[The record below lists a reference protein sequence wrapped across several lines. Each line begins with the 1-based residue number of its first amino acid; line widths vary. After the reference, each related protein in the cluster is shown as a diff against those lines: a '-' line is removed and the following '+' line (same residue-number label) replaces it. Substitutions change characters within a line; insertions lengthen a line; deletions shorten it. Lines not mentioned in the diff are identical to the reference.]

1 MSEITA
7 RITSSFQAV
16 RAITDFEPEI
26 AIILG
31 SGLGPLAEEVNTESG
46 ASIPFADLPGFPVS
60 TAPGH
65 AGRAV
70 LGMLEGKRV
79 IAFQGR
85 VHLYEGYSA
94 KEVVLPVSLAH
105 KLGAKILFVSNA
117 CGGLNPAWEA
127 GDIMLQS
134 DFINF
139 TGTNPLLG
147 PNDASLGPRF
157 LPLMDGYDKQLASL
171 ARLAARACDLPLR
184 EGVYLGMTG
193 PMYAPK
199 AELRMYRQWGADAI
213 GMSTVLEVIQALYLG
228 MRVLGLSTVTDMAI
242 ADREDHSETNEQA
255 VIEQAQKTGPNFRKL
270 VKAILS
276 RMEA

>member
-1 MSEITA
+1 MSEIAT
-7 RITSSFQAV
+7 RIASSLQAA
-16 RAITDFEPEI
+16 RAITDFQPEI

-31 SGLGPLAEEVNTESG
+31 SGLGPLAEDIDSQTG
-46 ASIPFADLPGFPVS
+46 AVISYADLPGFPVS

-65 AGRAV
+65 AGKAV
-70 LGMLEGKRV
+70 LGLLEGKRV

-85 VHLYEGYSA
+85 VHLYEGYNA

-105 KLGAKILFVSNA
+105 GLGAKTLFVSNA

-127 GDIMLQS
+127 GEIMLQN

-147 PNDASLGPRF
+147 PNDSSLGPRF
-157 LPLMDGYDKQLASL
+157 LPLMGGYDKGLASI
-171 ARLAARACDLPLR
+171 AREAARACDLALR
-184 EGVYLGMTG
+184 EGVYLGITG

-228 MRVLGLSTVTDMAI
+228 MRVLGLSSVTDMAV

-276 RMEA
+276 KME

>member
-1 MSEITA
+1 MSEIAA
-7 RITSSFQAV
+7 RIASSLKAA
-16 RAITDFEPEI
+16 RAITSFEPEI

-31 SGLGPLAEEVNTESG
+31 SGLGPLAEEIEVDT
-46 ASIPFADLPGFPVS
+46 AIPYANLPGFPVS

-70 LGMLEGKRV
+70 LGMLEGRRV

-85 VHLYEGYSA
+85 VHLYEGYDA

-105 KLGAKILFVSNA
+105 GLGAKTLFVSNA

-127 GDIMLQS
+127 GDIMLQN

-147 PNDASLGPRF
+147 PNDASIGPRF
-157 LPLMDGYDKQLASL
+157 LPLMGGYDKDLASI
-171 ARLAARACDLPLR
+171 ARVSARACDIPLR
-184 EGVYLGMTG
+184 EGVYLGITG

-228 MRVLGLSTVTDMAI
+228 MRVLGLSTVTDMAV

-255 VIEQAQKTGPNFRKL
+255 VIEQAKKTGPNFRKL
-270 VKAILS
+270 VKTILS
-276 RMEA
+276 RMQS

>member
-1 MSEITA
+1 VSEIAA
-7 RITSSFQAV
+7 RIASSLKAA
-16 RAITDFEPEI
+16 RAITSFEPEI

-31 SGLGPLAEEVNTESG
+31 SGLGPLAEEIEVD
-46 ASIPFADLPGFPVS
+46 AAIPYADLPGFPVS

-65 AGRAV
+65 AGKAV
-70 LGMLEGKRV
+70 LGMLEGRRV

-85 VHLYEGYSA
+85 VHLYEGYDA

-105 KLGAKILFVSNA
+105 GLGAKTLFVSNA

-127 GDIMLQS
+127 GDIMLQN

-147 PNDASLGPRF
+147 PNDASIGPRF
-157 LPLMDGYDKQLASL
+157 LPLMGGYDKDLASI
-171 ARLAARACDLPLR
+171 ARVSARACDIPLR
-184 EGVYLGMTG
+184 EGVYLGITG

-228 MRVLGLSTVTDMAI
+228 MRVLGLSTVTDMAV

-255 VIEQAQKTGPNFRKL
+255 VIEQAKKTGPNFRKL
-270 VKAILS
+270 VKTILS
-276 RMEA
+276 RMQS

>member
-1 MSEITA
+1 MSEIAA

-31 SGLGPLAEEVNTESG
+31 SGLGPLAEEVNSESG

-70 LGMLEGKRV
+70 LGILEGKRV

-85 VHLYEGYSA
+85 VHLYEGYDA
-94 KEVVLPVSLAH
+94 KEVVLSVSLAH
-105 KLGAKILFVSNA
+105 KLGAKTLLVSNA

-127 GDIMLQS
+127 GDIMLQN

-147 PNDASLGPRF
+147 PNDSSLGPRF
-157 LPLMDGYDKQLASL
+157 LPLMGGYDTQLASL
-171 ARLAARACDLPLR
+171 ARVAARACDLPLR
-184 EGVYLGMTG
+184 EGVYLGITG

-276 RMEA
+276 RME

>member
-1 MSEITA
+1 MSEIAA
-7 RITSSFQAV
+7 RIASSHAAT
-16 RAITDFEPEI
+16 RAITSFEPEI

-31 SGLGPLAEEVNTESG
+31 SGLGPLAEEVNTQAG
-46 ASIPFADLPGFPVS
+46 ATISYTDLPGFPVS

-70 LGMLEGKRV
+70 LGMLEGRRV
-79 IAFQGR
+79 MAFQGR
-85 VHLYEGYSA
+85 VHLYEGYDA

-105 KLGAKILFVSNA
+105 KLGAKTLIVSNA

-127 GDIMLQS
+127 GEIMLQN

-147 PNDASLGPRF
+147 PNDSSVGPRF
-157 LPLMDGYDKQLASL
+157 LPLMGSYDKDL
-171 ARLAARACDLPLR
+171 ARIARSSARACDIPLR
-184 EGVYLGMTG
+184 EGVYLGITG

-242 ADREDHSETNEQA
+242 ADREDHSNTNEQA

-270 VKAILS
+270 VRTILS
-276 RMEA
+276 RIE

>member
-1 MSEITA
+1 MSEIA
-7 RITSSFQAV
+7 NRISSSVEAV
-16 RAITDFEPEI
+16 RAKTAFEPEI

-31 SGLGPLAEEVNTESG
+31 SGLGPLAEEIEVD
-46 ASIPFADLPGFPVS
+46 ASIAYSDLPGFPVS

-70 LGMLEGKRV
+70 FGTLEGKRV

-85 VHLYEGYSA
+85 VHLYEGYDA

-105 KLGAKILFVSNA
+105 RLGAKTLFVSNA

-127 GDIMLQS
+127 GDIMLQN

-157 LPLMDGYDKQLASL
+157 LPLMGGYDRDLASL
-171 ARLAARACDLPLR
+171 ARLSARACDLPLR
-184 EGVYLGMTG
+184 EGVYLGITG

-270 VKAILS
+270 VKTILS
-276 RMEA
+276 RM

>member
-1 MSEITA
+1 MTA
-7 RITSSFQAV
+7 RIESSLEAI
-16 RAITDFEPEI
+16 RAITDFQPEI

-31 SGLGPLAEEVNTESG
+31 SGLGPLAEEIDTSLG
-46 ASIPFADLPGFPVS
+46 ASIGFADLPGFPVS

-79 IAFQGR
+79 MAFQGR

-94 KEVVLPVSLAH
+94 KEVVLPVTLAN
-105 KLGAKILFVSNA
+105 KLGAKTLLVSNA
-117 CGGLNPAWEA
+117 CGGLNPAWFA
-127 GDIMLQS
+127 GDIMLQN

-147 PNDASLGPRF
+147 PNDASVGPRF
-157 LPLMDGYDKQLASL
+157 LPLMGGYDKELAAI
-171 ARLAARACDLPLR
+171 ARVAARACDVTLR
-184 EGVYLGMTG
+184 EGVYLGITG

-213 GMSTVLEVIQALYLG
+213 GMSTVLEVIQALYLS
-228 MRVLGLSTVTDMAI
+228 MRVLGLSTVTDMAV

-276 RMEA
+276 SMA

>member
-1 MSEITA
+1 MSEITT
-7 RITSSFQAV
+7 RIASSLKAA
-16 RAITDFEPEI
+16 RAITAFEPEI

-31 SGLGPLAEEVNTESG
+31 SGLGPLAEDIDIQAG
-46 ASIPFADLPGFPVS
+46 ASIAYGDLPGFPVS

-65 AGRAV
+65 AGKAV

-79 IAFQGR
+79 LAFQGR
-85 VHLYEGYSA
+85 VHLYEGYNA

-105 KLGAKILFVSNA
+105 GLGAKTLFVSNA
-117 CGGLNPAWEA
+117 CGGLNSAWEA
-127 GDIMLQS
+127 GDIMLQN

-147 PNDASLGPRF
+147 PNDASIGPRF
-157 LPLMDGYDKQLASL
+157 LPLMGGYDRDLASL
-171 ARLAARACDLPLR
+171 ARTSARACDMSLR
-184 EGVYLGMTG
+184 EGVYLGITG

-255 VIEQAQKTGPNFRKL
+255 VIAQAQKSGPAFRKL
-270 VKAILS
+270 VRTILS
-276 RMEA
+276 RME

>member
-1 MSEITA
+1 MSEIAA

-16 RAITDFEPEI
+16 RAITSFEPEI

-70 LGMLEGKRV
+70 LGILEGKRV

-85 VHLYEGYSA
+85 VHLYEGYDA

-171 ARLAARACDLPLR
+171 ARVAARACDLPLR

-270 VKAILS
+270 VKSIIR
-276 RMEA
+276 RME

>member
-1 MSEITA
+1 MSEIAA

-31 SGLGPLAEEVNTESG
+31 SGLGPLAEEVNIATG

-70 LGMLEGKRV
+70 LGILEGKRV

-85 VHLYEGYSA
+85 VHLYEGYDA

-105 KLGAKILFVSNA
+105 KLGAKTLLVSNA

-127 GDIMLQS
+127 GDIMLQN

-147 PNDASLGPRF
+147 PNDSSLGPRF
-157 LPLMDGYDKQLASL
+157 LPLMGGYDTALASL
-171 ARLAARACDLPLR
+171 ARVAARACDLPLR
-184 EGVYLGMTG
+184 EGVYLGITG

-276 RMEA
+276 RME

>member
-1 MSEITA
+1 MSEIAA

-16 RAITDFEPEI
+16 RAITSFEPEI

-31 SGLGPLAEEVNTESG
+31 SGLGPLAEEVNSESG

-70 LGMLEGKRV
+70 LGILEGKRV

-85 VHLYEGYSA
+85 VHLYEGYDA

-105 KLGAKILFVSNA
+105 KLGAKTLLVSNA

-127 GDIMLQS
+127 GDIMLQN

-147 PNDASLGPRF
+147 PNDSSLGPRF
-157 LPLMDGYDKQLASL
+157 LPLMGGYDTQLASL
-171 ARLAARACDLPLR
+171 ARVAARACDLPLR
-184 EGVYLGMTG
+184 EGVYLGITG

-276 RMEA
+276 RME

>member
-1 MSEITA
+1 MSEIAA

-16 RAITDFEPEI
+16 RAITSFEPEI

-70 LGMLEGKRV
+70 LGILEGKRV

-85 VHLYEGYSA
+85 VHLYEGYDA

-105 KLGAKILFVSNA
+105 KLGAKTLLVSNA

-127 GDIMLQS
+127 GDIMLQN

-147 PNDASLGPRF
+147 PNDSSLGPRF
-157 LPLMDGYDKQLASL
+157 LPLMGGYDTQLASL
-171 ARLAARACDLPLR
+171 ARVAARACDLPLR
-184 EGVYLGMTG
+184 EGVYLGITG

-255 VIEQAQKTGPNFRKL
+255 VIEQAQKTGPDFRKL

-276 RMEA
+276 RME